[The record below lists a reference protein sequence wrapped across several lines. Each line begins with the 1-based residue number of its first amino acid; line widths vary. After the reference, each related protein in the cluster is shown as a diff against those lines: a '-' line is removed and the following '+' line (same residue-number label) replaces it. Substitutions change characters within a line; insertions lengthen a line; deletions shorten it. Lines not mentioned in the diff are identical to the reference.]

1 MHAPRS
7 TDSYTTSKR
16 ARSMPLISELESSV
30 VAQGQ
35 ANSIAERSAATQE
48 SVVRAMA
55 MPWLHC

>member
-7 TDSYTTSKR
+7 TVSCTTSKR

-35 ANSIAERSAATQE
+35 ANSIAERSAHSKNSHVT
-48 SVVRAMA
+48 MT
-55 MPWLHC
+55 